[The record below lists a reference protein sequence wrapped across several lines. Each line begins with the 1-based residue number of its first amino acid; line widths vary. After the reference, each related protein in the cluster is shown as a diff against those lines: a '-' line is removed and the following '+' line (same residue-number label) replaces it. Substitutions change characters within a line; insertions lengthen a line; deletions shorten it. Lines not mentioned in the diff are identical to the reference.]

1 MSEKTKDWWEG
12 KPTERG
18 NLDDSRLTYDEEMT
32 AKNQLERK
40 GAYIDWKTG
49 RIYAKEFIGDGQGL
63 WNVGEGTGTGPRGEP
78 GPQGEK
84 GDKGDPGDPGADGKD
99 YDPSALD
106 DLQRQININKTQSLT
121 NKEDIE
127 GLESEI
133 SVNKSAIQRHEE
145 MIKGNTAKIATNSSD
160 IFDLQQA
167 VDNIEIPE
175 LNLEGYA
182 TEEYVDTAIEGIE
195 FPETDLTG
203 LATEE
208 YVDTAIEG
216 IEFPEPDLD
225 GLVTK
230 EEFENHA
237 KLNVASFAV
246 VEKEIVRVAEE
257 VLLNYEDIKKNEEAI
272 EDKASKKYVDDA
284 IEGIPSPDLSDY
296 ATINYV
302 DDAIEGIPV
311 PDLSGYMPLNG
322 NSTKTGKLTLKTND
336 PTPFSIKAGNGT
348 PILNVWASGAISLEK
363 SYNDF
368 KDNELVSKK
377 YVDDSI
383 EGISAPDLSDYMTE
397 AETVEFVD
405 SMDKLNLA
413 SANANARTYDREL
426 KADLEGQIADAP
438 YLPKTGGQLDGA
450 LTIKK
455 GTQVALDIVG
465 DNNNSQIKFWSSG
478 AVALQNYTAFKDNE
492 LVTKK
497 YVDDKVGNSGGSGFT
512 AGDQVAKTD
521 GASNNVG
528 GFWISNGNLYC
539 KVS

>member
-497 YVDDKVGNSGGSGFT
+497 YVDDKVSSDGGGFT
-512 AGDQVAKTD
+512 AGDAVAKTN
-521 GASNNVG
+521 GESNNVG